1 MVRYLAGFLIGYLL
15 GSIPTAFIFVKGF
28 KNIDIRKAGSGNVG
42 ALNAYEV
49 SGSALIGISVLLVDI
64 LKGIFSVKVSQV
76 LLGGDEIITLIS
88 GFSAVLGHNF
98 SVWISFYGGRGLA
111 TSLGVFAVVNPYLIF
126 LWCILWVI
134 AYVKIHNIHVGNIWA
149 TVFTPVIMISVLKF
163 FNSLSYVK
171 VSDKTLLVFVI
182 SISALIFIKHL
193 KLLLQLIKEGK
204 ILQNKFQKSDA

>member
-1 MVRYLAGFLIGYLL
+1 MIKYFGGFLIGYLF
-15 GSIPTAFIFVKGF
+15 GSIPTAFIFVKTF
-28 KNIDIRKAGSGNVG
+28 KGIDIRKAGSGNVG

-49 SGSALIGISVLLVDI
+49 SGSALIGISVLLIDI

-76 LLGGDEIITLIS
+76 LLGGVEITTLIS

-134 AYVKIHNIHVGNIWA
+134 AYVKVHNIHVGNIWA
-149 TVFTPVIMISVLKF
+149 TVFTPVIMIPVLKF

-193 KLLLQLIKEGK
+193 KPLLQLIKEGK